1 MTLNRLLTGLA
12 VLVLAASAPLA
23 AHAQILDFLRR
34 DPPAARPAV
43 DAPLT
48 AFPGAQGWAAQTPG
62 GRGGRI
68 IRVTNL
74 DAAGPGSLREAIEAE
89 GPRIVVF
96 EVGGVIDLGRQT
108 LRLRNPFITIA
119 GQTAPSPGI
128 TIIRGGMDI
137 ASHDVVVQHIRIRPG
152 SAGGE
157 WMSGW
162 DEDGISTIGAWNVI
176 VDHCSLTWATDEN
189 LSASGPRF
197 TGSTPEE
204 WRRGT
209 SHNITFSNNLNGESL
224 AYSTHSK
231 GEHSKGSLIHDN
243 VTGLLIV
250 GNLYAH
256 NYERSPLFKG
266 GVHGVIVNNLIY
278 NPGPRAIHYNL
289 APEEW
294 GTVPFEVGKMT
305 VIGNVLRA
313 GPSTPSDRLA
323 FMMIGGAGDVEYY
336 GRDNIAVDQ
345 IGRPLPMFGSYT
357 TTGARIIQ
365 TRRPPVWWDGL
376 TPMPAVEVQ
385 RTVLSQV
392 GARPW
397 DRDMRDVLLI
407 AEVAEGRGEIIDH
420 EREVGGYPA
429 VVEATRKPFN
439 PDDWDLRFMTP
450 LRDEVLDRPATRRG
464 T

>member
-1 MTLNRLLTGLA
+1 MTLARIA
-12 VLVLAASAPLA
+12 VVAAALVLPWPGPAAGAAQTPSPASAEA
-23 AHAQILDFLRR
+23 AL
-34 DPPAARPAV
+34 P
-43 DAPLT
+43 
-48 AFPGAQGWAAQTPG
+48 AFPGALGWASRTPG
-62 GRGGRI
+62 GRGGQI

-74 DAAGPGSLREAIEAE
+74 DSEGPGSLRAAIEAD

-96 EVGGVIDLGRQT
+96 EVGGVIDLGKQT

-128 TIIRGGMDI
+128 TLIRGGIDI
-137 ASHDVVVQHIRIRPG
+137 SAHAVIVQHIRIRPG
-152 SAGGE
+152 SAEGE

-162 DEDGISTIGAWNVI
+162 DEDGIATVGAHNVI
-176 VDHCSLTWATDEN
+176 IDHCSLTWATDEN

-204 WRRGT
+204 WRAGT
-209 SHNITFSNNLNGESL
+209 SHDITFSNNLVGESL

-243 VTGLLIV
+243 VTNLLIV

-266 GVHGVIVNNLIY
+266 GVHGVIANNLIY

-305 VIGNVLRA
+305 VVGNVLRA
-313 GPSTPSDRLA
+313 GPSTPTDRLA

-345 IGRPLPMFGSYT
+345 VGEPLRMFGRYT
-357 TTGARIIQ
+357 TAPARIIEP
-365 TRRPPVWWDGL
+365 RRPPVWWEGL
-376 TPMPAVEVQ
+376 APIPAEQVQ
-385 RTVLSQV
+385 VSVLSQV

-420 EREVGGYPA
+420 EREVGGYPP

-439 PDDWDLRFMTP
+439 ADDWDLRFMTP
-450 LRDEVLDRPATRRG
+450 LRDEVLDRPARRRG

>member
-1 MTLNRLLTGLA
+1 MTLARIA
-12 VLVLAASAPLA
+12 VLAAALLLPTILPGKGAAQAP
-23 AHAQILDFLRR
+23 
-34 DPPAARPAV
+34 
-43 DAPLT
+43 APVQAETALP
-48 AFPGAQGWAAQTPG
+48 AFPGAQGWASRTPG
-62 GRGGRI
+62 GRGGWI

-74 DAAGPGSLREAIEAE
+74 NSEGPGSLRAAIEAE

-96 EVGGVIDLGRQT
+96 EVGGVIDLGKKT
-108 LRLRNPFITIA
+108 LKLQNPYITIA

-128 TIIRGGMDI
+128 TLIRGGMDI
-137 ASHDVVVQHIRIRPG
+137 TGHDVIVQHIRIRPG

-162 DEDGISTIGAWNVI
+162 DEDSIATVGAWNVI
-176 VDHCSLTWATDEN
+176 IDHCSLTWATDEN

-204 WRRGT
+204 WRAGT
-209 SHNITFSNNLNGESL
+209 SHDITFSNNLVGESL

-243 VTGLLIV
+243 VTNLLIV

-266 GVHGVIVNNLIY
+266 GVHGIIANNLIY

-294 GTVPFEVGKMT
+294 GSVPFEVGKMT
-305 VIGNVLRA
+305 VVGNVLRA
-313 GPSTPSDRLA
+313 GPSTPTDRLA

-345 IGRPLPMFGSYT
+345 VGEPIRMFGRYT
-357 TTGARIIQ
+357 TAPARIIEM
-365 TRRPPVWWDGL
+365 RRPPVWWEGL
-376 TPMPAVEVQ
+376 APIPAEQVQ
-385 RTVLSQV
+385 VSVLSQV

-420 EREVGGYPA
+420 ERQVGGYPP

-450 LRDEVLDRPATRRG
+450 LRDEVLDRPAQRRG

>member
-1 MTLNRLLTGLA
+1 METMRLSLRLAGLVATLVALSVPA
-12 VLVLAASAPLA
+12 VASA
-23 AHAQILDFLRR
+23 QIFGLGRR
-34 DPPAARPAV
+34 AEPAPAA
-43 DAPLT
+43 APV
-48 AFPGAQGWAAQTPG
+48 AFPGALGWAAATPG

-68 IRVTNL
+68 LRVTTL
-74 DAAGPGSLREAIEAE
+74 ASEGPGSLREAIEAE

-96 EVGGVIDLGRQT
+96 EVGGVIDLGKKT
-108 LRLRNPFITIA
+108 LVLRNPFITIA

-128 TIIRGGMDI
+128 TLIRGGMDI
-137 ASHDVVVQHIRIRPG
+137 RGHDVIVQHLRIRPG

-162 DEDGISTIGAWNVI
+162 DEDGIATVGAHNVI
-176 VDHCSLTWATDEN
+176 IDHNSLTWATDEN

-204 WRRGT
+204 WRQGT
-209 SHNITFSNNLNGESL
+209 SRNITFSNNISGESL

-266 GVHGVIVNNLIY
+266 GVHGIIANNLIY

-294 GTVPFEVGKMT
+294 GSVPFEVGKMT

-313 GPSTPSDRLA
+313 GPSTPTDRLA

-345 IGRPLPMFGSYT
+345 VGEPIRMFGRYT
-357 TTGARIIQ
+357 TTSARIIEV
-365 TRRPPVWWDGL
+365 RRPPVWWEGL
-376 TPMPAVEVQ
+376 EPIPAVDVQ
-385 RTVLSQV
+385 RAVLANV

-397 DRDMRDVLLI
+397 DRDQRDVLLI

-429 VVEATRKPFN
+429 VGEPTRKPFVEA
-439 PDDWDLRFMTP
+439 DWDLSTMTP
-450 LRDEVLDRPATRRG
+450 VRDDVLDRPATRRG